1 MSKKNLSS
9 NGISPNLKKL
19 PLTEYFKRLPKAER
33 RPIIISAPKE
43 DLVNAIAEA
52 TQRNRHTVRCWLL
65 GYAKPSSNIERQIIA
80 DLLKS
85 DIDILFPKEA

>member
-1 MSKKNLSS
+1 MSKKNFPN

-43 DLVNAIAEA
+43 DLINRIAEA
-52 TQRNRHTVRCWLL
+52 TQRHKHTVRCWLL
-65 GYAKPSSNIERQIIA
+65 GYARPSSLVEQQIIA
-80 DLLKS
+80 DLLQS
-85 DIDILFPKEA
+85 DIEVLFPKEA